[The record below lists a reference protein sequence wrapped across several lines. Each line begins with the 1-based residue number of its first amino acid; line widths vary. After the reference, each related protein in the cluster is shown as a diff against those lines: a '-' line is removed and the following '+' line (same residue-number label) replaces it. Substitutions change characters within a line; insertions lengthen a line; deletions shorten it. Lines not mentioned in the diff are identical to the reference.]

1 MKNLIILCC
10 VIVVG
15 VYFYYPVFD
24 SKGISYII
32 LFFCFVVVCVA
43 GAKLSSDGKEDY
55 DSVEKKMDE
64 LHNLDGM
71 FRYTQDGFYI
81 KKDKSLELIKWA
93 EIITVSS
100 LRIPVLNDE
109 QTGIEIITE
118 KKSYEF
124 IDQYT
129 PGIEKLID
137 KLYENLSNWEDLNS
151 EVNNLR
157 FQKTKLFER
166 DKSIS

>member
-24 SKGISYII
+24 SKGISYMIV
-32 LFFCFVVVCVA
+32 FSCFVVVCFA
-43 GAKLSSDGKEDY
+43 GAKLSSDRKEDY

-71 FRYTQDGFYI
+71 FQYTKDGFYI
-81 KKDKSLELIKWA
+81 KKDKSIELIKWA
-93 EIITVSS
+93 EIVTVNS

-109 QTGIEIITE
+109 QTGIEIITG
-118 KKSYEF
+118 KRSYEF

-129 PGIEKLID
+129 PGIEKLLD
-137 KLYENLSNWEDLNS
+137 KLYENLSDCEDLNV
-151 EVNNLR
+151 EVNTLT
-157 FQKTKLFER
+157 FQKTKLFQR
-166 DKSIS
+166 DKSIG

>member
-1 MKNLIILCC
+1 M
-10 VIVVG
+10 VG

-24 SKGISYII
+24 SKAISYII
-32 LFFCFVVVCVA
+32 VLFCFVVVCFA

-71 FRYTQDGFYI
+71 FRYTHDGFYI

-93 EIITVSS
+93 EIITVNS

>member
-10 VIVVG
+10 AIVVG

-24 SKGISYII
+24 SKGISYMIV
-32 LFFCFVVVCVA
+32 FSCFVVVCFA

-64 LHNLDGM
+64 LHNRDGM
-71 FRYTQDGFYI
+71 FQYTHDGFYI
-81 KKDKSLELIKWA
+81 KKDKSMELIKWA
-93 EIITVSS
+93 EIITVNS

-109 QTGIEIITE
+109 QTGIEILTE
-118 KKSYEF
+118 NKSYEF

-129 PGIEKLID
+129 PGVEKLID
-137 KLYENLSNWEDLNS
+137 KLYENLSDWKELNS

-157 FQKTKLFER
+157 FEKTTLFQREKR
-166 DKSIS
+166 IG